1 MYRRILIATDLTD
14 ASAPALRAAIE
25 LGRQLGVPVT
35 ALHVLEPKFEAKPW
49 YVPFSERDQ
58 VFFRDIEQREEDAAR
73 RILGAK
79 VRELLAPHEE
89 PAQVVARPGVP
100 ADTIVATAKELGA
113 DLIVVG
119 THGRRGF
126 QHVMMGSV
134 AERVARH
141 AHCATMIVRTEVQ

>member
-1 MYRRILIATDLTD
+1 MYKRILVATDLTE
-14 ASAPALRAAIE
+14 ASAAALRTAVE

-58 VFFRDIEQREEDAAR
+58 VFFRDIEKREEDAAKR
-73 RILGAK
+73 LLGQK

-89 PAQVVARPGVP
+89 PAQVLARPGVP
-100 ADTIVATAKELGA
+100 ADTIVATARELGVG
-113 DLIVVG
+113 LIVVG

-126 QHVMMGSV
+126 Q
-134 AERVARH
+134 
-141 AHCATMIVRTEVQ
+141 